1 MAGTLIV
8 SNLKTDTDNSFIV
21 RSNTGTTLFVA
32 NTTGIDVANSFAS
45 SSITSDKILTVANT
59 KISGNIISSQI
70 TSVAN
75 TQITGTLSVATG
87 GTGAATLTA
96 NNVLL
101 GNGTSALQVV
111 APGTTGN
118 LLTSNGTTWTSSAAA
133 AQQTSIIVS
142 YVVGPTTDGG
152 GATGSTVQT
161 RPLNTV
167 NYNGITG
174 ASLSANTV
182 SLPSGDYFVDAIA
195 SVFLTGQSRLI
206 VQNTT
211 TSANL
216 VLGVPVDATNDELTV
231 NVIGKF
237 TLASTSNVQLQM
249 YCNNTRG
256 GDGMGTNGGGLPPG
270 VNSVYTVM
278 QLTKF

>member
-1 MAGTLIV
+1 MAGQIV
-8 SNLKTDTDNSFIV
+8 VSSIKTDSDNSISFLA
-21 RSNTGTTLFVA
+21 NTGATIFSA
-32 NTTGIDVANSFAS
+32 NLASGLSAS
-45 SSITSDKILTVANT
+45 SFGNNTITSDKIVSVANT
-59 KISGNIISSQI
+59 KIS
-70 TSVAN
+70 
-75 TQITGTLSVATG
+75 GTLSVATG

-101 GNGTSALQVV
+101 GNGTSAVQAV

-118 LLTSNGTTWTSSAAA
+118 VLTSNGTTWTSAAA
-133 AQQTSIIVS
+133 AQEKSIIVS

-152 GATGSTVQT
+152 GATGSTIQT

-167 NYNGITG
+167 NYNGIAG

-182 SLPSGDYFVDAIA
+182 SLPAGDYFVSAIA
-195 SVFLTGQSRLI
+195 SVFLVGQTRLI

-211 TSANL
+211 ASANL
-216 VLGVPVDATNDELTV
+216 VLGIPVDATSDELIV
-231 NVIGKF
+231 NVIGQF
-237 TLASTSNVQLQM
+237 NLASTSNVQLQM

-278 QLTKF
+278 KLTKF